1 MPCITKT
8 FGIFRGSRVAISLTP
23 RQSARHMGTKAR
35 LLCPAIGFSPFGLV
49 SVTTVT
55 RCEEAGGEAG
65 GEDERDQEGQIAGYK
80 GSHGGA
86 RCRGGNT
93 VLLL

>member
-1 MPCITKT
+1 MSQ
-8 FGIFRGSRVAISLTP
+8 RR
-23 RQSARHMGTKAR
+23 ARKKN
-35 LLCPAIGFSPFGLV
+35 LLP
-49 SVTTVT
+49 VT

-65 GEDERDQEGQIAGYK
+65 GKDERDQEGQIAGYK

>member
-1 MPCITKT
+1 MSQRRTRK
-8 FGIFRGSRVAISLTP
+8 
-23 RQSARHMGTKAR
+23 KD
-35 LLCPAIGFSPFGLV
+35 LLP
-49 SVTTVT
+49 VT
-55 RCEEAGGEAG
+55 RCEAGGEAG

>member
-1 MPCITKT
+1 MSQRRTRK
-8 FGIFRGSRVAISLTP
+8 
-23 RQSARHMGTKAR
+23 KD
-35 LLCPAIGFSPFGLV
+35 LLP
-49 SVTTVT
+49 VT

>member
-8 FGIFRGSRVAISLTP
+8 FGIFRESRVAISLTP

-35 LLCPAIGFSPFGLV
+35 LLCPVLGFSPFGLV

-55 RCEEAGGEAG
+55 RCEEAG